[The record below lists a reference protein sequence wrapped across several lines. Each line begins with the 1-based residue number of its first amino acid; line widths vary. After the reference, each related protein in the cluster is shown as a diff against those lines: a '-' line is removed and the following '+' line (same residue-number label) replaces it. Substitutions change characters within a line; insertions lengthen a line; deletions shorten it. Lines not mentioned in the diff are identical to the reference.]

1 MRDIHELIRQRELET
16 VRLQKDIE
24 RIQKEL
30 EALRLTA
37 RVLDEGADVTRT
49 MTPPA
54 PAIARE
60 TPAYNATPTARPAA
74 APTAAAPSTWASA
87 KQFP

>member
-37 RVLDEGADVTRT
+37 RLLDDGGEATRAIAASV
-49 MTPPA
+49 PA
-54 PAIARE
+54 VARE
-60 TPAYNATPTARPAA
+60 TPTYNATSAARPSA
-74 APTAAAPSTWASA
+74 APAATPNTWASA

>member
-1 MRDIHELIRQRELET
+1 MRDIQELIRQRENET

-37 RVLDEGADVTRT
+37 RLLDDGAEPIRSV
-49 MTPPA
+49 A
-54 PAIARE
+54 PA
-60 TPAYNATPTARPAA
+60 TPTVAPTYNATPAARPAA
-74 APTAAAPSTWASA
+74 PATPNTWASA